1 MPQDPRVI
9 QAFRL
14 LQASLGPGHDTHGLR
29 TEPMPYDSLLSSTD
43 LISPWYPQ
51 TAVREPAAGSPDAS
65 GWDAYFGAAPNSFRS
80 GLATLAGFVPP
91 SELSAPDAEAVI
103 DSLHEFV
110 LALGRADVP
119 SAMQHVAPDYHSIE
133 GDREVSHEALR
144 HQLESLLDERSG
156 QDIDV
161 ALTRAPEPFAHP
173 LGVLVEVTLR
183 IDSRRTDTGPSSL
196 LWHRIAVFEKQADDR
211 WRLVSLSPASPS

>member
-1 MPQDPRVI
+1 MPPDPRVI
-9 QAFRL
+9 QAFLL
-14 LQASLGPGHDTHGLR
+14 LQASLGQDTGGLR
-29 TEPMPYDSLLSSTD
+29 LEPMHYDSLLSSTD

-91 SELSAPDAEAVI
+91 SELSPGDAEAVI
-103 DSLHEFV
+103 DSLHEFI
-110 LALGRADVP
+110 LALGRSDVP
-119 SAMQHVAPDYHSIE
+119 SAMTHVAPDYHSIE
-133 GDREVSHEALR
+133 DDREVSREGLR
-144 HQLESLLDERSG
+144 HQLESILDERSG

-161 ALTRAPEPFAHP
+161 ALTRAPEPFAHA
-173 LGVLVEVTLR
+173 LGVLVELTLR
-183 IDSRRTDTGPSSL
+183 VDSHGAHTGPSSL
-196 LWHRIAVFEKQADDR
+196 LWHRIAVFEKQTDDH